1 MRYERKV
8 VLDRRVL
15 GDVMAVVLKNRAIF
29 TKQFPDRKVNS
40 IYLDTI
46 DFNALQMNMKGISNR
61 EKWRLRWY
69 GDVSDQVPMTLERKW
84 KQNQLGGK
92 DLHTLGSY
100 STKSRLTAYRDAAQI
115 IDYVFPVVGV
125 SYDRQYYRSADQRVR
140 LTVDTSIYYQKIVN
154 EQVMFPPFEQPSIVV
169 EFKYEEEDEQQ
180 ALEVISSMPFR
191 ITKNSKFVNAM
202 RTHWF

>member
-8 VLDRRVL
+8 VLDRHVL
-15 GDVMAVVLKNRAIF
+15 GDVMATVLKNRAIF

-92 DLHTLGSY
+92 DLHILGCLLYTSP
-100 STKSRLTAYRDAAQI
+100 SPRDATLSRM
-115 IDYVFPVVGV
+115 P
-125 SYDRQYYRSADQRVR
+125 SSA
-140 LTVDTSIYYQKIVN
+140 
-154 EQVMFPPFEQPSIVV
+154 
-169 EFKYEEEDEQQ
+169 
-180 ALEVISSMPFR
+180 
-191 ITKNSKFVNAM
+191 
-202 RTHWF
+202 